1 MLDETFPTLDCS
13 QCILTPR
20 MVEVMQND
28 NIKLYSY
35 SEVEDVSGYIG
46 NFEVKI
52 RQNARS
58 VDMSKCTGCGD
69 CWNNCICRHR
79 ITIPPPTTYCEQLEP
94 ERAGVLEEI
103 IGKYDS
109 QAGKLI
115 GILLDIQAKFNYLP
129 EDVLKYVSER
139 TETPLSELYGI
150 ARFYSSFSLT
160 QRGKFV
166 VRVCMGTACHLKG
179 AARISD
185 AISREFGVEYG
196 ETTRDG
202 LFTFERVNC
211 LGACALAP
219 VVTINDRYHGQM
231 TVAKTMELLETCVEQ
246 PAEQAPELVGV
257 A

>member
-28 NIKLYSY
+28 KIKLYSY
-35 SEVEDVSGYIG
+35 SEIEDVSGYIG
-46 NFEVKI
+46 NFEIKI
-52 RQNARS
+52 RQKARS
-58 VDMSKCTGCGD
+58 IDMSKCTGCGD

-79 ITIPPPTTYCEQLEP
+79 MVVPAPTTYCEQLEP
-94 ERAGVLEEI
+94 ERARVVEEI
-103 IGKYDS
+103 IADYDPR
-109 QAGKLI
+109 AGRLI
-115 GILLDIQAKFNYLP
+115 GILQDVQEKFNYLP

-139 TETPLSELYGI
+139 TGTPLSKIYGI
-150 ARFYSSFSLT
+150 AGFYRSFSLT
-160 QRGKFV
+160 QRGKHI
-166 VRVCMGTACHLKG
+166 VRICMGTACHLKG
-179 AARISD
+179 AAKISE
-185 AISREFGVEYG
+185 AISQELGIGHG

-219 VVTINDRYHGQM
+219 VVTINNRYHGQM
-231 TVAKTMELLETCVEQ
+231 TVSKTMRLLEACAGQ
-246 PAEQAPELVGV
+246 PAEQARELAGV